1 MDSLKYVAMESSPIQ
16 PRRSLLFVPGNRLNL
31 FSKAIKAGPDIICID
46 LEDSIPAEQKART
59 RTEVLE
65 FFKTT
70 PPHLKIEVVMRIN
83 SLQTH
88 EGIQDIDG
96 IMATSHPPLSVM
108 VTKLD
113 NAEEIKLLD
122 KLLSN
127 TLLKKIRFH
136 VIIETNSGLE
146 NVVSIANS
154 SDRIDC
160 LLFGG
165 VDMAAELRTTFDW
178 ESLLYSRSR
187 IVHAAASANI
197 DSMDMPALNIENLE
211 ELETTAKAASKLG
224 FTGKAAI
231 HPSHIAIINQCFS
244 PDPQAVEEARK
255 VVAAYENSNNGLAV
269 VDGKLLE
276 KPIVRS
282 MYRILALS
290 KQGR

>member
-1 MDSLKYVAMESSPIQ
+1 MESKPSKA
-16 PRRSLLFVPGNRLNL
+16 RRSLLFVPGNRLNL
-31 FSKAIKAGPDIICID
+31 LPKAIKARPDIICID
-46 LEDSIPAEQKART
+46 LEDSIPPEQKSRA

-70 PPHLKIEVVMRIN
+70 SAHPKIELVMRIN

-88 EGIQDIDG
+88 EGIRDIDH
-96 IMATSHPPLSVM
+96 IMTSSHPPLALM
-108 VTKLD
+108 FTKL
-113 NAEEIKLLD
+113 NHAAEIILLD
-122 KLLSN
+122 KLLSSA
-127 TLLKKIRFH
+127 LLKKIRFH
-136 VIIETNSGLE
+136 VIIETNSSLE
-146 NVVSIANS
+146 NVISIANA

-211 ELETTAKAASKLG
+211 ELETTAKAATKLG

-244 PDPQAVEEARK
+244 PNPKAVEEARK
-255 VVAAYENSNNGLAV
+255 VVAAYENSTNGLAV

-276 KPIVRS
+276 KPFIRS

-290 KQGR
+290 KQGQ